1 MRLLLTLC
9 LFLIVPCGLA
19 ESPAGPARDPLA
31 MAERAY
37 EAGDF
42 SGAAAL
48 LEEHLA
54 AEPGCARCA
63 HLLGKS
69 YGRLAERAGGLR
81 AFGLARKTRVALE
94 RAVELAPQDPAAVAD
109 LIRYYRAA
117 PGFLGGSVTRAEEL
131 ERRLA
136 DQAADGSS

>member
-1 MRLLLTLC
+1 MRLLLALC
-9 LFLIVPCGLA
+9 LLLA
-19 ESPAGPARDPLA
+19 AFCCPAEPPTGPAADTFA
-31 MAERAY
+31 VAQRAY

-54 AEPGCARCA
+54 AQPGCARCA
-63 HLLGKS
+63 HLLGRS